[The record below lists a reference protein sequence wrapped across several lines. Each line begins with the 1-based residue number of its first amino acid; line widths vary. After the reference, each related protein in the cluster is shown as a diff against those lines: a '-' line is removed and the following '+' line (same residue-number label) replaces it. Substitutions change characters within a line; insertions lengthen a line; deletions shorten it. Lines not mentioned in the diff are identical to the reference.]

1 MALFEPN
8 PKALTLEDVKGTIWE
23 SLTALKGGDQAHPFS
38 VDSPTQ
44 DEPSQLFAGQTRR
57 ITYRGSG
64 QVMLYN
70 IDLPSGVTLAL
81 LLDGVTKRY
90 SHGNEAGVL
99 RWEYGKSPLRFT
111 NSLEVVITNTTGVG
125 QTYRLHVS
133 GA

>member
-1 MALFEPN
+1 MAIFEPN
-8 PKALTLEDVKGTIWE
+8 TKPLELGDVKGTIWE
-23 SLTALKGGDQAHPFS
+23 GLAALKGGEQAHPYS

-44 DEPSQLFAGQTRR
+44 DESPQLVANQSRR
-57 ITYRGSG
+57 IVYRGSG
-64 QVMLYN
+64 QVTLYN
-70 IDLPSGVTLAL
+70 IDLPAGVTLAL

-111 NSLEVVITNTTGVG
+111 NSLEAVITNTTGVG
-125 QTYRLHVS
+125 QTYRLHIS

>member
-1 MALFEPN
+1 MALFDADAKP
-8 PKALTLEDVKGTIWE
+8 LTIEDVKGTIWE
-23 SLTALKGGDQAHPFS
+23 SLASLKGGEQVHPYA

-44 DEPSQLFAGQTRR
+44 DEPSQLVAGQTRR

-70 IDLPSGVTLAL
+70 IDLPAGVTLAL
-81 LLDGVTKRY
+81 ALDGVTKRY

-111 NSLEVVITNTTGVG
+111 STLEVVVTNTTGVG
-125 QTYRLHVS
+125 QTYRVHIS

>member
-1 MALFEPN
+1 MALYEAD
-8 PKALTLEDVKGTIWE
+8 PKPLALEDVKGTIWE
-23 SLTALKGGDQAHPFS
+23 GLASLKGGEQIHPFS

-44 DEPSQLFAGQTRR
+44 DEPAQLVAGQVRR
-57 ITYRGSG
+57 ITHRGSG

-70 IDLPSGVTLAL
+70 IDLPAGVTLAL
-81 LLDGVTKRY
+81 ILDGATKRY

-111 NSLEVVITNTTGVG
+111 NSLELVVTNTTGTG

>member
-1 MALFEPN
+1 MALFEAD
-8 PKALTLEDVKGTIWE
+8 PKPLTIEDVKGTIWE
-23 SLTALKGGDQAHPFS
+23 GLASLKGGEQAHPFS
-38 VDSPTQ
+38 LDSPGQ
-44 DEPSQLFAGQTRR
+44 DESSQLVAGQTRR
-57 ITYRGSG
+57 IVYLGSG
-64 QVMLYN
+64 HVMLYN

-90 SHGNEAGVL
+90 SHGSEAGVL

-111 NSLEVVITNTTGVG
+111 NSLEVVVTNTTGVG

>member
-1 MALFEPN
+1 MALFEAD
-8 PKALTLEDVKGTIWE
+8 PKPLTLDDVKGSIWE
-23 SLTALKGGDQAHPFS
+23 GLTALKEGQQVHPFS

-44 DEPSQLFAGQTRR
+44 DEPPMLVAGQSRR

-64 QVMLYN
+64 QVLLFN
-70 IDLPSGVTLAL
+70 IDLPAGVTMAL
-81 LLDGVTKRY
+81 FIDGVTKRF

-111 NSLEVVITNTTGVG
+111 NSLEVVVTNTTGAG
-125 QTYRLHVS
+125 QTYKVHVS